1 MRSGR
6 LVSWWSRERH
16 FVVALLV
23 LLPLLVLQFWL
34 APDDVGPA
42 GAVGG
47 TVNPIPVNVAD
58 GNCSVVTTAHT
69 TLGTSSGTWQTGDT
83 ADNISGVPGASG
95 KVPSSAYTF
104 NCTGISFSAEKAA
117 VIQQW
122 FEIGGYWYG
131 FEIEDCGTTAGSC
144 GSNQADT
151 SALANMTVNWTGANG
166 TDNCLPGYTALACNT
181 DLPVLDTTG
190 TGNSGQGW
198 VAMDIGFSTTDWT
211 CKVIDGASTINA
223 TNGQVII
230 YNSDIVGTG
239 DGWCLGAGTYQDSTT
254 AGTAGGSGYIDNGG
268 TVQGGNYPACTF
280 AGASGSTGQTGDG
293 TTSFDVTVAYEGSV
307 TGLVAVD
314 DSAPSGTDAETIDGK
329 AFNGLLDYIAGPVP
343 DPADIE
349 GVPISGDTWNPDI
362 WCDNSGTW
370 TDWGK
375 VSSLVANPLGAGTT
389 GTDPGTISCYQTSG
403 MTLTDPVSWI
413 TGAWRDGECLIK
425 QLFEPS
431 SASVEAIQETF
442 GLGGSAT
449 CTGALGIAAWTGCLS
464 KAVIATPSTDV
475 ASFKTAVDGGAC
487 SNSLLGTSGVWQ
499 LQAVNR
505 ISAPSASFG
514 MCSVLLDATP
524 GAADSSSGTNSAESL
539 VQELLTAAV
548 YIFAILWLVQFLRKT
563 IRSGA

>member
-1 MRSGR
+1 METRAHKWTRR
-6 LVSWWSRERH
+6 LLPW
-16 FVVALLV
+16 V

-58 GNCSVVTTAHT
+58 GNCSVVTTAQT

-144 GSNQADT
+144 GSNAADT

-166 TDNCLPGYTALACNT
+166 TDNCLPGFTAFACNT

-190 TGNSGQGW
+190 TGNSGHGW

-230 YNSDIVGTG
+230 YNSDTVGTG
-239 DGWCLGAGTYQDSTT
+239 DGWCLGAGTYEDSTT
-254 AGTAGGSGYIDNGG
+254 AGTAGGSGYIGSGG

-413 TGAWRDGECLIK
+413 TGAWHDGECLIK

-431 SASVEAIQETF
+431 QTQIESLTNLFGFSSA
-442 GLGGSAT
+442 G
-449 CTGALGIAAWTGCLS
+449 
-464 KAVIATPSTDV
+464 
-475 ASFKTAVDGGAC
+475 GGAGTC
-487 SNSLLGTSGVWQ
+487 SSTPPVATTGSVSQWLGAGFTLVTDGPSCAFGTLQSEEAGGETSTLLSQGDT
-499 LQAVNR
+499 
-505 ISAPSASFG
+505 F
-514 MCSVLLDATP
+514 
-524 GAADSSSGTNSAESL
+524 SSGGKNYTVSLPAAMSSVTSNATISPFVAMILLIDTAILGLMFFFAIFKL
-539 VQELLTAAV
+539 VQRLLAGT
-548 YIFAILWLVQFLRKT
+548 
-563 IRSGA
+563 